1 MKKDLVGKLLPL
13 VSKIKGQKPIVIVLS
28 VLAIGACI
36 FAIQKGYIAEGSIDF
51 GSIVDQISGT
61 FADSAA
67 AVIPVDSIPVDNIMV
82 PVDSV
87 TFGTV
92 DSIAHQ

>member
-1 MKKDLVGKLLPL
+1 MKKDLISKLLPL
-13 VSKIKGQKPIVIVLS
+13 VSKVKGQKPIVLILS
-28 VLAIGACI
+28 AVAIGACI

-51 GSIVDQISGT
+51 GSIIDQISGT
-61 FADSAA
+61 FADSV
-67 AVIPVDSIPVDNIMV
+67 AVVTPVDSIPADNIMV

-92 DSIAHQ
+92 DSITHQ

>member
-1 MKKDLVGKLLPL
+1 MKKDLISKLLPL
-13 VSKIKGQKPIVIVLS
+13 VSKVKGQKPIVLILS
-28 VLAIGACI
+28 VVVIGACI
-36 FAIQKGYIAEGSIDF
+36 FAIQKGHIAEGSIDF
-51 GSIVDQISGT
+51 GNIIDQISGIFGDNVDVVVPT
-61 FADSAA
+61 
-67 AVIPVDSIPVDNIMV
+67 DSIPVDNIMV

>member
-1 MKKDLVGKLLPL
+1 MKKDLIGKLLPL
-13 VSKIKGQKPIVIVLS
+13 VSKVKGQKPIVLILS
-28 VLAIGACI
+28 VVAIGACI

-51 GSIVDQISGT
+51 GNIIDQISGA
-61 FADSAA
+61 FADSTT
-67 AVIPVDSIPVDNIMV
+67 VVVPVEDIAL

-87 TFGTV
+87 AVEVV